1 MAQSVVKATAWLQG
15 LGKGDLMSPFFD
27 GEQLYVITQK
37 SGDILA
43 VNNFGQTSKYMNTGG
58 TPQSA
63 VFDHANGRLLVADFA
78 HGAVLSLSLDGGT
91 QETLVGVYED
101 KPLKGPHSIVVTP
114 GAIIFSD
121 SGALGET
128 GLHSPSGSLFAIT
141 TGGRGAALKP
151 LSLSTLAS
159 PAGIAA
165 SGKLIYVAET
175 MTNRVLRYFQQ
186 PEGVYH
192 GSVFF
197 QLSGG
202 IGPVALAV
210 DAQGS
215 LYVGVTDTKDCGAG
229 GRVLVLSSAGEHV
242 STIVTPG
249 PEISGLAISGNML
262 YVTEKSQGCICRV
275 PL

>member
-1 MAQSVVKATAWLQG
+1 
-15 LGKGDLMSPFFD
+15 
-27 GEQLYVITQK
+27 
-37 SGDILA
+37 
-43 VNNFGQTSKYMNTGG
+43 
-58 TPQSA
+58 
-63 VFDHANGRLLVADFA
+63 
-78 HGAVLSLSLDGGT
+78 
-91 QETLVGVYED
+91 
-101 KPLKGPHSIVVTP
+101 
-114 GAIIFSD
+114 
-121 SGALGET
+121 
-128 GLHSPSGSLFAIT
+128 
-141 TGGRGAALKP
+141 
-151 LSLSTLAS
+151 
-159 PAGIAA
+159 
-165 SGKLIYVAET
+165 
-175 MTNRVLRYFQQ
+175 
-186 PEGVYH
+186 VYH